1 MLALASGDRRR
12 VRMCLNKGT
21 YYSIASAETVI
32 RERERKTRK
41 PLRWYECPYCGNYHL
56 TSKPERDYPRA
67 A

>member
-1 MLALASGDRRR
+1 
-12 VRMCLNKGT
+12 MCLNKGT